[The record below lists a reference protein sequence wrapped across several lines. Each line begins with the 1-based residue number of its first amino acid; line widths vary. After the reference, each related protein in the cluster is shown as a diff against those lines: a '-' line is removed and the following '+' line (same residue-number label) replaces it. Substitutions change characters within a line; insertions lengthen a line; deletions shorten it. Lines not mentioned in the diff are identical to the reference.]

1 MFIAGIAHTCRCGVI
16 AGFRE
21 VFQVK
26 YVIVGNG
33 VAANSAAEAIRKTDS
48 AGSITMLSRSRH
60 CFYYVPALPEYL
72 AGEKA
77 VKDFTLHD
85 LQWYEKNAIDLHR
98 ETEVRG
104 VDPAAK
110 TVVTGDGS
118 SYPYDRLLLATGGR
132 SNIPPL
138 KGAEEE
144 GVMTLRTIDD
154 ADRILASLSSARRLL
169 VIGGGL
175 LGLEAGNGL
184 RKRGLQVSVIEA
196 ADRLLPR
203 QTDPAASALL
213 KAKLEDM
220 GFSFHLGV
228 RIREIVRR
236 ESGLSVSIE
245 GGEDLHSDMVLLVSA
260 GVRPET
266 ALAKALG
273 LEIGLGVKVDDRM
286 ATAQE
291 DIYAA
296 GDLIEHRGRYYGIW
310 PAATAQ
316 GRVAGVNMAGGDM
329 RYEGTVPSNKLKVAG
344 VDLVAM
350 GELDA
355 SGEEDSLVRVNDV
368 LLVYRKLVL
377 RDNVIIGAVL
387 LGDTRGA
394 DYIQYAIQAG
404 RDISDVK
411 NEIIEEGF
419 DFKRL
424 KKVD

>member
-1 MFIAGIAHTCRCGVI
+1 M
-16 AGFRE
+16 
-21 VFQVK
+21 K
-26 YVIVGNG
+26 YVIIGNG
-33 VAANSAAEAIRKTDS
+33 VAANSAAEAIRKMDS
-48 AGSITMLSRSRH
+48 AGSITMLSQSRH
-60 CFYYVPALPEYL
+60 CFFFVPALPEYL

-85 LQWYEKNAIDLHR
+85 RQWYERNTIDLHL
-98 ETEVRG
+98 ETEVTG

-110 TVVTGDGS
+110 TVATGDGS

-132 SNIPPL
+132 SNVPPL
-138 KGAEEE
+138 KGVEEE

-154 ADRILASLSSARRLL
+154 ADRILAKLPSVRRLL

-175 LGLEAGNGL
+175 IGLEAGNGL
-184 RKRGLQVSVIEA
+184 RKRGLEVSVIEA

-203 QTDPAASALL
+203 QTDTAASALL
-213 KAKLEDM
+213 KTQLERM

-236 ESGLSVSIE
+236 ETGLSVAVE
-245 GGEDLHSDMVLLVSA
+245 GGAELHSDIVLLVSA
-260 GVRPET
+260 GVRSET
-266 ALAKALG
+266 TLAKTLG

-291 DIYAA
+291 DIFAA
-296 GDLIEHRGRYYGIW
+296 GDMIEHRGRYYGIW

-350 GELDA
+350 GELDVA
-355 SGEEDSLVRVNDV
+355 GEIDSLVRRNDD

-377 RDNVIIGAVL
+377 RDNAIIGAVL
-387 LGDTRGA
+387 LGDTQGA
-394 DYIQYAIQAG
+394 DYIQYAIQTG

-411 NEIIEEGF
+411 DEIMEEGF

-424 KKVD
+424 KQAG

>member
-1 MFIAGIAHTCRCGVI
+1 M
-16 AGFRE
+16 
-21 VFQVK
+21 K
-26 YVIVGNG
+26 YVIIGNG
-33 VAANSAAEAIRKTDS
+33 VAANSAAEAIRKTDGD
-48 AGSITMLSRSRH
+48 GSVTMLSRSRH
-60 CFYYVPALPEYL
+60 YFYYVPALPEYL

-85 LQWYEKNAIDLHR
+85 RSWFERNAIDLHL
-98 ETEVRG
+98 G
-104 VDPAAK
+104 VEATSIDPEAK
-110 TVVTGDGS
+110 TVITGDGACHT
-118 SYPYDRLLLATGGR
+118 YDRLLLATGGR
-132 SNIPPL
+132 SNVPPI
-138 KGAEEE
+138 KGADAD

-154 ADRILASLSSARRLL
+154 ADRILDRMGSARGLI

-184 RKRGLQVSVIEA
+184 RKRGLEVSVIEV

-213 KAKLEDM
+213 QKQLEGM

-236 ESGLSVSIE
+236 DGGLTVVTEE
-245 GGEDLHSDMVLLVSA
+245 GENLRSEMVLLVSA

-266 ALAKALG
+266 ALAQGLG

-286 ATAQE
+286 ATARE

-329 RYEGTVPSNKLKVAG
+329 KYEGTVPSNKLKVAG
-344 VDLVAM
+344 VDLVAA

-355 SGEEDSLVRVNDV
+355 SGELESLVRVDEAR
-368 LLVYRKLVL
+368 LVYRKLVL
-377 RDNVIIGAVL
+377 RDNAVIGAVL
-387 LGDTRGA
+387 LGDIRGA
-394 DYIQYAIQAG
+394 DYIQFAIQTG

-411 NEIIEEGF
+411 GEVMAEGF

-424 KKVD
+424 KEGP

>member
-1 MFIAGIAHTCRCGVI
+1 M
-16 AGFRE
+16 
-21 VFQVK
+21 K
-26 YVIVGNG
+26 YVIIGNG

-48 AGSITMLSRSRH
+48 AGSITMLSRNRH

-85 LQWYEKNAIDLHR
+85 RQWYERNAIDLHL
-98 ETEVRG
+98 EMEVSV

-118 SYPYDRLLLATGGR
+118 SYSYDRLLLATGGR
-132 SNIPPL
+132 SNVPPL
-138 KGAEEE
+138 KGVEEE

-154 ADRILASLSSARRLL
+154 ADRILAKLPSVRRLL

-175 LGLEAGNGL
+175 IGLEAGNGL
-184 RKRGLQVSVIEA
+184 RKRGLEVSVIEV

-213 KAKLEDM
+213 KRQLEGM

-236 ESGLSVSIE
+236 ETGLSVVVD
-245 GGEDLHSDMVLLVSA
+245 GGAELHSDMVLLVSA

-266 ALAKALG
+266 PLAKALG

-291 DIYAA
+291 DIFAA

-355 SGEEDSLVRVNDV
+355 AGEMDSLVRVNDA

-377 RDNVIIGAVL
+377 RDNAIIGAVL
-387 LGDTRGA
+387 LGDPRGS
-394 DYIQYAIQAG
+394 DYIQYAIQTG

-411 NEIIEEGF
+411 DEIMEEGF

-424 KKVD
+424 KQAV

>member
-1 MFIAGIAHTCRCGVI
+1 M
-16 AGFRE
+16 
-21 VFQVK
+21 K
-26 YVIVGNG
+26 YVIIGNG
-33 VAANSAAEAIRKTDS
+33 VAANSAAEAIRKTDG
-48 AGSITMLSRSRH
+48 AGSVTMLSRSRH
-60 CFYYVPALPEYL
+60 YFYYVPALPEYL

-85 LQWYEKNAIDLHR
+85 RSWFERNAIDLHL
-98 ETEVRG
+98 G
-104 VDPAAK
+104 VEATSIDPEAK
-110 TVVTGDGS
+110 TVVTGDGAC
-118 SYPYDRLLLATGGR
+118 YTYDRLLLATGGR
-132 SNIPPL
+132 SNVPPI
-138 KGAEEE
+138 KGADAD

-154 ADRILASLSSARRLL
+154 ADRILDRMGSARGLI

-184 RKRGLQVSVIEA
+184 RKRGLAVSVIEV

-203 QTDPAASALL
+203 QTDPAASTLL
-213 KAKLEDM
+213 QKQLEGM

-228 RIREIVRR
+228 RIREIARR
-236 ESGLSVSIE
+236 DGGLTVVTEE
-245 GGEDLHSDMVLLVSA
+245 GENLRSEMVLLVSA

-266 ALAKALG
+266 ALAQGLG

-286 ATAQE
+286 ATARE

-329 RYEGTVPSNKLKVAG
+329 KYEGTVPSNKLKVAG
-344 VDLVAM
+344 VDLVAA

-355 SGEEDSLVRVNDV
+355 SGELESLVRVDEAR
-368 LLVYRKLVL
+368 LVYRKLVL
-377 RDNVIIGAVL
+377 RDNAVIGAVL
-387 LGDTRGA
+387 LGDIRGA
-394 DYIQYAIQAG
+394 DYIQYAIQTG

-411 NEIIEEGF
+411 GEVMAEGF

-424 KKVD
+424 KEG

>member
-1 MFIAGIAHTCRCGVI
+1 LIVGD
-16 AGFRE
+16 RE
-21 VFQVK
+21 VFQMK
-26 YVIVGNG
+26 YVIIGNG
-33 VAANSAAEAIRKTDS
+33 VAANSAAEAVRKTDG
-48 AGSITMLSRSRH
+48 AGSITMLSRSGH
-60 CFYYVPALPEYL
+60 YFYYVPALPEYL
-72 AGEKA
+72 AGEKS

-85 LQWYEKNAIDLHR
+85 RSWYERNAIDLHLGA
-98 ETEVRG
+98 EVTG
-104 VDPAAK
+104 IDPTAK
-110 TVVTGDGS
+110 TVVTGEGA

-132 SNIPPL
+132 SNVPPI
-138 KGAEEE
+138 KGTDVE

-154 ADRILASLSSARRLL
+154 ADRILDRIGTARRLI

-184 RKRGLQVSVIEA
+184 RKRGLEVAVIEA

-213 KAKLEDM
+213 RKQLEGM
-220 GFSFHLGV
+220 GFSFHLNV

-236 ESGLSVSIE
+236 DSGLSVATE
-245 GGEDLHSDMVLLVSA
+245 GGADLLSDMVLLVSA

-286 ATAQE
+286 ATARE

-329 RYEGTVPSNKLKVAG
+329 KYEGTVPSNKLKVAG
-344 VDLVAM
+344 VDLVAT

-355 SGEEDSLVRVNDV
+355 AGEMDSLVRVNDA

-377 RDNVIIGAVL
+377 RDNAVIGAVL
-387 LGDTRGA
+387 LGDIRGA
-394 DYIQYAIQAG
+394 DYIQFAIQAG
-404 RDISDVK
+404 RDISDVRD
-411 NEIIEEGF
+411 EIMEEGF

-424 KKVD
+424 K

>member
-1 MFIAGIAHTCRCGVI
+1 M
-16 AGFRE
+16 
-21 VFQVK
+21 K
-26 YVIVGNG
+26 YVIIGNG

-60 CFYYVPALPEYL
+60 YYFYVPALPEYL
-72 AGEKA
+72 AGEKS

-85 LQWYEKNAIDLHR
+85 GQWYERNAIDLHL
-98 ETEVRG
+98 ETEVTG

-110 TVVTGDGS
+110 KVVTGDGS

-132 SNIPPL
+132 SNVPPI
-138 KGAEEE
+138 KGVEEE

-154 ADRILASLSSARRLL
+154 ADRILTILPSVRRLL

-175 LGLEAGNGL
+175 IGLEAGNGL
-184 RKRGLQVSVIEA
+184 RKRGLEVSVIEA

-213 KAKLEDM
+213 RMQLERM

-236 ESGLSVSIE
+236 ESGLSVAVE
-245 GGEDLHSDMVLLVSA
+245 GGEELRSDMVLLVSA

-266 ALAKALG
+266 TLAKALG

-291 DIYAA
+291 DIFAA
-296 GDLIEHRGRYYGIW
+296 GDMIEHRGRYYGIW

-355 SGEEDSLVRVNDV
+355 AGEMDSLVRVNNG
-368 LLVYRKLVL
+368 LLVYRKLVVGE
-377 RDNVIIGAVL
+377 NAIIGAVL

-394 DYIQYAIQAG
+394 EYIQYAIQIG

-411 NEIIEEGF
+411 DEIMEEGF

-424 KKVD
+424 KQEE

>member
-1 MFIAGIAHTCRCGVI
+1 M
-16 AGFRE
+16 
-21 VFQVK
+21 K
-26 YVIVGNG
+26 YVIIGNG
-33 VAANSAAEAIRKTDS
+33 VAANSAAEAIRKTDGD
-48 AGSITMLSRSRH
+48 GSVTMLSRSRH
-60 CFYYVPALPEYL
+60 YFYYVPALPEYL

-85 LQWYEKNAIDLHR
+85 RSWFERNAIDLHL
-98 ETEVRG
+98 G
-104 VDPAAK
+104 VEATSIDPEAK
-110 TVVTGDGS
+110 TVITVDGAC
-118 SYPYDRLLLATGGR
+118 YTYDRLLLATGGR
-132 SNIPPL
+132 SNVPPI
-138 KGAEEE
+138 KGADAD

-154 ADRILASLSSARRLL
+154 ADRILDRMGSARGLI

-184 RKRGLQVSVIEA
+184 RKRGLAVSVIEV

-213 KAKLEDM
+213 QKQLEGM

-236 ESGLSVSIE
+236 DGGLTVVTEE
-245 GGEDLHSDMVLLVSA
+245 GENLRSEMVLLVSA

-266 ALAKALG
+266 ALAQGLG

-286 ATAQE
+286 ATARE

-329 RYEGTVPSNKLKVAG
+329 KYEGTVPSNKLKVAG
-344 VDLVAM
+344 VDLVAA

-355 SGEEDSLVRVNDV
+355 SGELESLVRVDEAR
-368 LLVYRKLVL
+368 LVYRKLVL
-377 RDNVIIGAVL
+377 RDNAVIGAVL
-387 LGDTRGA
+387 LGDIRGA
-394 DYIQYAIQAG
+394 DYIQFAIQTG

-411 NEIIEEGF
+411 GEVMAEGF

-424 KKVD
+424 KEGP

>member
-1 MFIAGIAHTCRCGVI
+1 M
-16 AGFRE
+16 
-21 VFQVK
+21 K

-33 VAANSAAEAIRKTDS
+33 VAANSAAEAIRKTDV
-48 AGSITMLSRSRH
+48 AGSVTMLSRSRH

-72 AGEKA
+72 AGEKG
-77 VKDFTLHD
+77 VRDFTLHD
-85 LQWYEKNAIDLHR
+85 LSWYERNAIDLR
-98 ETEVRG
+98 LGVEVTA
-104 VDPAAK
+104 VDPVAK
-110 TVVTGDGS
+110 SVVARGGES
-118 SYPYDRLLLATGGR
+118 WSYDRLLLATGGR
-132 SNIPPL
+132 ANIPPI
-138 KGAEEE
+138 KGIDAD

-154 ADRILASLSSARRLL
+154 ADRILERIAPARR
-169 VIGGGL
+169 VVVVGGGL

-184 RKRGLQVSVIEA
+184 RRRGLAVSVIEV

-213 KAKLEDM
+213 QQQLERM

-228 RIREIVRR
+228 RIREIVRWKNGLAVVTEEG
-236 ESGLSVSIE
+236 ESIRSE
-245 GGEDLHSDMVLLVSA
+245 MVLLVSA

-266 ALAKALG
+266 GLARDMG
-273 LEIGLGVKVDDRM
+273 LDIGLGVKVDDRM
-286 ATAQE
+286 ATSRE
-291 DIYAA
+291 GVYAA

-316 GRVAGVNMAGGDM
+316 GRVAGVTMAGGDM

-344 VDLVAM
+344 VDLLAA

-355 SGEEDSLVRVNDV
+355 CGEMESLVRVDAER
-368 LLVYRKLVL
+368 LVYRKLVL
-377 RDNVIIGAVL
+377 RDNAVIGALL

-394 DYIQYAIQAG
+394 DYIQHAIQTG

-411 NEIIEEGF
+411 GQVMEEGF

-424 KKVD
+424 RHGP